1 MQTRDEERSPAA
13 GASAAEPELLF
24 QTIDDISSLALDA
37 VVPSAL
43 YGLDQF
49 GDLGTSDLLQ

>member
-1 MQTRDEERSPAA
+1 MAVSGT
-13 GASAAEPELLF
+13 EPELLF

-49 GDLGTSDLLQ
+49 GDLGTPDLLQ